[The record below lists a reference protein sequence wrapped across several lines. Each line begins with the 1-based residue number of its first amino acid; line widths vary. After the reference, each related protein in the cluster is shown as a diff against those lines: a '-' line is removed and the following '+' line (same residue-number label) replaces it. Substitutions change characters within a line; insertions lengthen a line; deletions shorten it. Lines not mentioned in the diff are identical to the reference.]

1 MALAYLSERTH
12 ENSGLFH
19 GFGEQ
24 RSVEDDLNPES
35 IKCEVIFERALRGYD
50 L

>member
-1 MALAYLSERTH
+1 LALAYLSERTH

-24 RSVEDDLNPES
+24 KPVEDDLNLES
-35 IKCEVIFERALRGYD
+35 IKYEVIFKRALRGYD